1 MLTFAT
7 RDDTGCRT
15 SHMVEATPLVFAVDG
30 DASARA
36 SLHRLAE
43 ASGWRTETFD
53 SAQDFLARPRSRVPS
68 CLVIGIATPDLA
80 GLEVQRCVA
89 AERPEVPVVFT
100 GSADVPVA
108 VQAMKAGAVEF
119 LSGSWSD
126 QALADAIEYA
136 LERSRRVLERQAQ
149 LREVHESYR
158 SLTPR
163 EREVMVLV
171 VSGLLNKQVGGEL
184 GISEIT
190 VKAHRGQVMRK
201 MKASS
206 LPALVHMASDLG
218 LPAPIG

>member
-7 RDDTGCRT
+7 RDDTGRRT

-126 QALADAIEYA
+126 QALAEAIEYA

-149 LREVHESYR
+149 LREVHESHR

>member
-1 MLTFAT
+1 MITMAST
-7 RDDTGCRT
+7 DDTECRT
-15 SHMVEATPLVFAVDG
+15 WRAAEATPTVFVVDG

-36 SLHRLAE
+36 SLHRLVR
-43 ASGWRTETFD
+43 ASGWHAETFAC
-53 SAQDFLARPRSRVPS
+53 AQDFLARPRSRVPS
-68 CLVIGIATPDLA
+68 CLVIGIAMPDLA
-80 GLEVQRCVA
+80 GLEVQRCVGA
-89 AERPEVPVVFT
+89 QRPEVPVVFT

-119 LSGSWSD
+119 LSRPWND
-126 QALADAIEYA
+126 QALTDAIEYA